1 MSGSSRTAEYM
12 ALFRAL
18 ETARAPSVRLFSDPW
33 AKSFLS
39 PKLRLAAAA
48 ASLPPLHSAIC
59 AFIDWRW
66 PGARSSGVAR
76 TRYIDEAL
84 RRGVRDGLC
93 QIVILGAGF
102 DSRAYRIPALAATR
116 VFEVDQPETSLAKQR
131 CLRKSLGRL
140 PAHVAYVAFDFN
152 RASPAE
158 VMGDAGFDAGRPTFF
173 LWEGV
178 TNYLTERAVDAT
190 LRYVASAP
198 AGSRILFTYI
208 HRDVL
213 RGGPAFAADRRARSL
228 VSNVGEPWTFGFEPA
243 ELPGYL
249 RARGLHLLCDVD
261 SIAYRACYMGA
272 EGRHLRGYEF
282 YRIAVAEVSGR
293 AGTSLGNPQTCAIPK
308 EHHAESQ

>member
-1 MSGSSRTAEYM
+1 MRFVA
-12 ALFRAL
+12 
-18 ETARAPSVRLFSDPW
+18 
-33 AKSFLS
+33 
-39 PKLRLAAAA
+39 LAAN
-48 ASLPPLHSAIC
+48 LPVLNSIIC
-59 AFIDWRW
+59 GYVDWRW
-66 PGARSSGVAR
+66 PGARSSGVGR

-84 RRGVRDGLC
+84 RQGVRDGLD

-102 DSRAYRIPALAATR
+102 DGRAYRIPALAAAR

-131 CLRKSLGRL
+131 RLRKSLGRL
-140 PAHVAYVAFDFN
+140 PAHVSYVAFDFN

-158 VMGDAGFDAGRPTFF
+158 VLRDAGFDPARPTFF

-208 HRDVL
+208 RRDVL
-213 RGGPAFAADRRARSL
+213 RGETAFVGGRRVRNL
-228 VSNVGEPWTFGFEPA
+228 VSNAGEPWTFGFDPA
-243 ELPGYL
+243 ELPSHL
-249 RARGLHLLCDVD
+249 QARGLHLLCDVD
-261 SIAYRACYMGA
+261 SIAYRTRCMGA

-293 AGTSLGNPQTCAIPK
+293 GATPLCGAETSAAK
-308 EHHAESQ
+308 EHHAES

>member
-213 RGGPAFAADRRARSL
+213 RGGPAFAAGRRARSL